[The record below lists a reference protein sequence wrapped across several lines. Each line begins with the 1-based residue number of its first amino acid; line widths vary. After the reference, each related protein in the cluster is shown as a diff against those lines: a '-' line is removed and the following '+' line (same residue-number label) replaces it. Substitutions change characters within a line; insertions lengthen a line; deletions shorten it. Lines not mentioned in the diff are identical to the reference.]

1 MDKCFVEAGIQ
12 DAEHGLVENP
22 VAHAGL
28 VDMPELRVPDKKGS
42 VRVRTVGFGLKRS
55 PDFKKVLFQG
65 RVELLHVELG
75 AFTALKLP
83 PCGKQVFKRDYPL
96 KNPSI
101 TPPPDQPIP
110 PLSSIHLVLHV
121 SNSTR
126 WEKGSPSAT
135 DLGFLRKRSRRF

>member
-96 KNPSI
+96 KKPSI
-101 TPPPDQPIP
+101 TPPPTKQFRPSLP
-110 PLSSIHLVLHV
+110 YTFAFMLSNLPDG
-121 SNSTR
+121 
-126 WEKGSPSAT
+126 K
-135 DLGFLRKRSRRF
+135 K